1 MLSTLHQFLTR
12 KKITM
17 AEEVEATILA
27 MDPLL
32 VEVAVPTNL
41 LEITE
46 VGINSQKEEEAT
58 SAEVVAAIPIIM
70 NHTDSTIESIL

>member
-1 MLSTLHQFLTR
+1 
-12 KKITM
+12 M

-58 SAEVVAAIPIIM
+58 YAEVVVAIAIIM

>member
-1 MLSTLHQFLTR
+1 LLSTLHQFLTR

>member
-58 SAEVVAAIPIIM
+58 SAEVVAAIAIIM
-70 NHTDSTIESIL
+70 NLTDSTIESIL